1 MWKAPWVFASPAA
14 SGRRRRP
21 IGWLAATQ
29 LPDGSWWS
37 ATRDGNI
44 EDGTRDSNVSSYIAV
59 GVYHHF
65 LITGDIGFLRRL
77 WPTLE
82 AGIDYAVGLQA
93 DSGAIHWARNRAG
106 VVDRMA
112 LLTGSSSVYMSL
124 KCAIAIALLLGKRR
138 TDWEAALK
146 KLGEAI
152 RFRPNLFNMMKSR
165 YSMDWYYPV
174 LCGAVTGEDART
186 RIDRSWEKF
195 VVPDWGVRCV
205 SDQPWVTTAEA
216 AELVL
221 ALDGDRRKERAAI
234 VFNWICDK
242 KYEDGS
248 YWMGVTFPD
257 GVIWPEERTSWTA
270 AAVLLAHDA
279 LHDLTPGQ
287 SALQPRILERERISP
302 GRCGRRLPLFDQSPE
317 RSRLPRIS
325 RVIPCGET
333 IAPISSNAST
343 CFFRNGMRTIFSA
356 RNSTTWG
363 RDATFMKPWHVE
375 IFGGPISLGDYATV
389 IATPDRKVRLTVW
402 SDLRER
408 GRIDIGNY
416 CLISR
421 GCGSAPRRRSSS
433 ARAACW
439 RTALS

>member
-1 MWKAPWVFASPAA
+1 MELHLSPTTAA
-14 SGRRRRP
+14 SSVDVPAMADFIASLQKANGEIPWSEGGKTDPWDHVESAMGLCVAGRHREAEKAYE
-21 IGWLAATQ
+21 WLAATQ

-37 ATRDGNI
+37 ATRDGKI
-44 EDGTRDSNVSSYIAV
+44 EDGTRDSNVASYVAV
-59 GVYHHF
+59 GMYHNF
-65 LITGDIGFLRRL
+65 LITRDSGLLKCF

-82 AGIDYAVGLQA
+82 GGVDYAVGLQA

-106 VVDRMA
+106 AVDHMA

-124 KCAIAIALLLGKRR
+124 KCAIAIAFILQKRR

-146 KLGEAI
+146 KLGGAI

-221 ALDGDRRKERAAI
+221 ALTASGERERAAI

-279 LHDLTPGQ
+279 LHDLTP
-287 SALQPRILERERISP
+287 A
-302 GRCGRRLPLFDQSPE
+302 
-317 RSRLPRIS
+317 SRLFSHEFWS
-325 RVIPCGET
+325 RSDSVLEAAGGGSPCL
-333 IAPISSNAST
+333 P
-343 CFFRNGMRTIFSA
+343 
-356 RNSTTWG
+356 
-363 RDATFMKPWHVE
+363 
-375 IFGGPISLGDYATV
+375 
-389 IATPDRKVRLTVW
+389 
-402 SDLRER
+402 DLRKKTAFP
-408 GRIDIGNY
+408 
-416 CLISR
+416 LSR
-421 GCGSAPRRRSSS
+421 G
-433 ARAACW
+433 
-439 RTALS
+439 